1 MTTPTATLRRHAAR
15 LLSVR
20 LVFKPARAHFF
31 CFVFLLFFCFALF
44 LLVRKKSERQFLV
57 PRPAATETYR
67 NRPAGNLV
75 FVAIVFL
82 CRGAALSRCRRRRR
96 AAVHFEVRSV
106 RLARCVLFASRVCIS
121 GAGYL
126 VLRSACSWL
135 RRFHAANF
143 ARAKAAGQFP
153 TALR

>member
-57 PRPAATETYR
+57 PRPAATETYQFTATAR
-67 NRPAGNLV
+67 QATLFLSRSCFCAVAPHCPAV
-75 FVAIVFL
+75 D
-82 CRGAALSRCRRRRR
+82 GAAGLLCISRFVPFGWRAAYFSRR
-96 AAVHFEVRSV
+96 A
-106 RLARCVLFASRVCIS
+106 FAFRVPGI
-121 GAGYL
+121 
-126 VLRSACSWL
+126 
-135 RRFHAANF
+135 
-143 ARAKAAGQFP
+143 
-153 TALR
+153 